1 MHSLVLH
8 PSCAP
13 GPVDSIGANVTRAA
27 NGCEIEFKARG
38 AISQIVVPGS
48 APSRRADGLWKSTC
62 FEMFWQAGDERRYRE
77 FNLSPSGEW
86 AAYGF
91 AGVRAGMHDAPVD
104 SLALLSSHDGSE
116 LVLRASIA
124 AALGIPARI
133 GLCAVIED
141 SAGVRSYW
149 ALCHAKESPDFHD
162 PSCFTARL
170 S

>member
-1 MHSLVLH
+1 MHTLVLH

-13 GPVDSIGANVTRAA
+13 GPVDSIVAKATQTA
-27 NGCEIEFKARG
+27 NGFGVEFRATG
-38 AISQIVVPGS
+38 VISQIVVPGS

-62 FEMFWQAGDERRYRE
+62 FEMFWQAGDERGYRE

-91 AGVRAGMHDAPVD
+91 ADVRAGMHDAQVD
-104 SLALLSSHDGSE
+104 SLALSSSHDGSE
-116 LVLRASIA
+116 LVVRVSIA